1 MLLIYKQLKVLSFF
15 AIIIVFYRKEWL
27 FMIQKRAYKFRIY
40 PNNTQKILLS
50 KTFGCV
56 RYIWNQFVE
65 SFNKKENPK
74 STTLF
79 RKEIEW
85 LKEVSSAAIQ
95 QKEIDFKEFK
105 KQFFSKKR
113 KKKIGKPVFKK
124 KFQKQSYRLPNQK
137 FVLKDNK
144 IRLEKIGWISII
156 LDREIPSCKFL
167 SVTISKDHVGDYYAS
182 ILVEEEIQELPKTN
196 RSVGIDLGLKDFIT
210 TSDGF
215 QIKMFNESESQA
227 RIEHLSIH
235 LSRKTVGSL
244 RFKKIKRKIAKIH
257 RKIARRREWLH
268 HNISSYLVN
277 NYDEIVI
284 EDLNVQGMMS
294 NHKLARSIGNQ
305 GWSTLGNQIEYK
317 SRWYGKKV
325 KKVSRWFPSSKLCNK
340 CGNVKKDL
348 SLSERIYE
356 CECGNKMNR
365 DLNASLNILSAGVNT
380 DQRSS
385 MECKAFNDQ
394 ERLRAIPSEMINL
407 IGIE

>member
-1 MLLIYKQLKVLSFF
+1 
-15 AIIIVFYRKEWL
+15 
-27 FMIQKRAYKFRIY
+27 MIQKKSYKFCIY
-40 PNNTQKILLS
+40 PNNAQKILLS

-65 SFNKKENPK
+65 SFNKRENPK

-95 QKEIDFKEFK
+95 QKEIDFILFK
-105 KQFFSKKR
+105 KQFFSKNR
-113 KKKIGKPVFKK
+113 KKKIGRPVFKK

-144 IRLEKIGWISII
+144 IRLEKIGWIPVI

-167 SVTISKDHVGDYYAS
+167 SVTISKDQVGDYYAS

-196 RSVGIDLGLKDFIT
+196 RSVGIDLGVKDFIT
-210 TSDGF
+210 TSDGL
-215 QIKMFNESESQA
+215 QIKMFNESENQT
-227 RIEHLSIH
+227 RIEHLSRH
-235 LSRKTVGSL
+235 LSRKIIGSL
-244 RFKKIKRKIAKIH
+244 RFKKVKRKIAKIY
-257 RKIARRREWLH
+257 RKIARRRGWLH
-268 HNISSYLVN
+268 HNISSYLVK

-284 EDLNVQGMMS
+284 EDLNVQGMMG

-317 SRWYGKKV
+317 SRWYGKKA

-340 CGNVKKDL
+340 CGVIKSDL
-348 SLSERIYE
+348 KLSERVYI
-356 CECGNKMNR
+356 CKCGNRDNR
-365 DLNASLNILSAGVNT
+365 DLNASLNIKSIGVT
-380 DQRSS
+380 VDQRSL
-385 MECKAFNDQ
+385 MECKTFNDQ
-394 ERLRAIPSEMINL
+394 ERLKAIPSEMISFL
-407 IGIE
+407 GKA